1 MDAPNSYKDPY
12 WATIAANA
20 ERKQGLPG
28 GLLTAIFTH
37 GEKTN
42 NDQVSGAGAKT
53 PFQIIPETRN
63 AFLKKYGIDAYLSPE
78 NAAEVGALHVKESLD
93 RNGGDPAAA
102 VSEYH
107 AGPNRKNWGPITKA
121 YTERVMAKYQP
132 NSEQNMPEAQQ
143 TIAQAATNK
152 VAKQSTFDRIMA
164 EQQAGPTGGGA
175 GDITNVYNAYKA
187 GKMPP
192 EDAAA
197 FESEVNGGRM
207 MLPRGGAL
215 NTPTGGAAAPQG
227 GAQGAAGTV
236 IPPAMAQAY
245 QSGAMD
251 GQDRIEF
258 EALVKNGTFK
268 LPDGV
273 QLGQVAPKPGIMER
287 IAGIPGAVKEAF
299 TGAQRTTPEVASAV
313 ANNQTLYDMPETNT
327 MSMGLVKSALGGFFA
342 NSKERADIL
351 AANLPGVTLRQD
363 NQGNHWLKS
372 PKDGKEYVIPPGM
385 QWGDVP
391 RAVGT
396 IAAFTPAARAATIP
410 GMAVGAMATQFGIEG
425 TQAATG
431 GSFDP
436 KEVAIAGALG
446 AGVPVVL
453 QGAGAALNAGK
464 NAAGRVLNKA
474 ATGMPDM
481 PMAGVIPQAD
491 AAAAALPVAERS
503 VGQGTPLPP
512 IAPIAP
518 TTVKAA
524 PIVQQD
530 FEKIA
535 QANYEKYGGKGVVDE
550 STNIN
555 AKSNAFADIAEAE
568 GWSVSDRG
576 AKYFT
581 VSKSLGKDAEGY
593 PIDLNVKVRVSD
605 HSNVNR
611 GVHFDEHDI
620 NIAPDDGYFRHTF
633 DEAIKKL
640 KTASVDSDG
649 NTVFNIANTPVAQQN
664 IAQSAIKPVAPI
676 IEPVV
681 VPAAA
686 PAPVAGP
693 QPPVIAPYAQVAGSP
708 EAIEAATRT
717 AAQGG
722 FGSKKATQSLAEM
735 VAPDAQT
742 VAAAERLG
750 MLGDLQPGHITT
762 NGAFRQ
768 MDQLVKSQTGSPTLQ
783 AQREGLLKVVEK
795 ANGYIEAMGGAVDG
809 DVSTLSAKVLA
820 EGQASIK
827 QVKASAGKMFDKVDA
842 AIPAATPIDAAT
854 TVGMIRARAANIGG
868 EANLS
873 GAEKQILGKLSG
885 EGIQPVYGLINDIR
899 TQLNAAK
906 YGKAQEAFQGID
918 DKLRDNLINALRADQ
933 GAAAKA
939 AGVGAE
945 FETAQALSRTY
956 KGTQE
961 DMKVIFGKALDK
973 SLSKMLKN
981 SVKALSGGDDAGF
994 IKLIQ
999 ATPPEMRG
1007 EVVATGL
1014 QQFFQAS
1021 ARGGEMNFGAYA
1033 QWFEKL
1039 VTQKKAYTALM
1050 ANLPK
1055 GAPQQLLDLARVSR
1069 GVAMSKG
1076 EFIATGKAINPKALE
1091 AAEGFTN
1098 KVFDMVKERGM
1109 AGLMA
1114 EVIGTTSGA
1123 PGMASALTS
1132 AVTKNKPTIMQSAD
1146 ALISSPEFMRAVTA
1160 TTVQQGQAVKAVAS
1174 SPTFTK
1180 FYKAAGSPKA
1190 MSNREQW
1197 IVNAMQSANN
1207 KKAKK

>member
-121 YTERVMAKYQP
+121 YTERVMAKYRP
-132 NSEQNMPEAQQ
+132 NTEANAPVVHANN
-143 TIAQAATNK
+143 AQAATNN

-164 EQQAGPTGGGA
+164 EQQAAQGGGA

-197 FESEVNGGRM
+197 FEAEVSGGRM
-207 MLPRGGAL
+207 MLPRGGVL
-215 NTPTGGAAAPQG
+215 NTTSGGATAAQG

-251 GQDRIEF
+251 GKDRIEF
-258 EALVKNGTFK
+258 EALVKNGTLK
-268 LPDGV
+268 LPEGV
-273 QLGQVAPKPGIMER
+273 QLGQAAPKPGIMER
-287 IAGIPGAVKEAF
+287 IAGIPEAVKEAF
-299 TGAQRTTPEVASAV
+299 TGNERATPETQAAPDW
-313 ANNQTLYDMPETNT
+313 AAMPELNSF
-327 MSMGLVKSALGGFFA
+327 SMQSFKSALGTMASGPAETVQVIKA
-342 NSKERADIL
+342 NY
-351 AANLPGVTLRQD
+351 PGVQVRQD
-363 NQGNHWLKS
+363 EKGNYFMQS
-372 PKDGKEYVIPPGM
+372 SIDGKEYAIKPGM
-385 QWGDVP
+385 QVSDIP
-391 RAVGT
+391 RALGT
-396 IAAFTPAARAATIP
+396 AGAFIAGGAGTGGLLAMGVKSAAVQA
-410 GMAVGAMATQFGIEG
+410 GIEG

-431 GSFDP
+431 GAFDP

-474 ATGMPDM
+474 VTGMPDM

-491 AAAAALPVAERS
+491 AAAAALPVAERAA
-503 VGQGTPLPP
+503 VQGMPLPRL
-512 IAPIAP
+512 A
-518 TTVKAA
+518 
-524 PIVQQD
+524 
-530 FEKIA
+530 
-535 QANYEKYGGKGVVDE
+535 
-550 STNIN
+550 
-555 AKSNAFADIAEAE
+555 
-568 GWSVSDRG
+568 
-576 AKYFT
+576 
-581 VSKSLGKDAEGY
+581 
-593 PIDLNVKVRVSD
+593 
-605 HSNVNR
+605 
-611 GVHFDEHDI
+611 
-620 NIAPDDGYFRHTF
+620 
-633 DEAIKKL
+633 
-640 KTASVDSDG
+640 
-649 NTVFNIANTPVAQQN
+649 
-664 IAQSAIKPVAPI
+664 PVAP
-676 IEPVV
+676 
-681 VPAAA
+681 AA
-686 PAPVAGP
+686 PT
-693 QPPVIAPYAQVAGSP
+693 IAPAAQVAGNP
-708 EAIEAATRT
+708 EAVAAATRT

-722 FGSKKATQSLAEM
+722 FGSKKAAQSLAEQ

-768 MDQLVKSQTGSPTLQ
+768 MDQLIKSQTGSPALQ

-827 QVKASAGKMFDKVDA
+827 QVKTNAGKMFDKVDA
-842 AIPAATPIDAAT
+842 AIPATTPIDAAT

-885 EGIQPVYGLINDIR
+885 EGVQPVYGLVNDIR

-918 DKLRDNLINALRADQ
+918 DKLRDNLINALRTDQ

-945 FETAQALSRTY
+945 FETAQALSRAY

-961 DMKVIFGKALDK
+961 DMKVMFGKALDK
-973 SLSKMLKN
+973 SLAPMLKN
-981 SVKALSGGDDAGF
+981 SVKALSEGNDAGF

-999 ATPPEMRG
+999 ATPPELRG

-1039 VTQKKAYTALM
+1039 TKQKQAYTALM

-1055 GAPQQLLDLARVSR
+1055 GAPQQLADLALVSR

-1076 EFIATGKAINPKALE
+1076 EFIATGKAVNPKALE
-1091 AAEGFTN
+1091 AAEGLTN
-1098 KVFDMVKERGM
+1098 KIFDLVKERGM

-1114 EVIGTTSGA
+1114 EAIGTTSGA

-1132 AVTKNKPTIMQSAD
+1132 AVTRNKPTIMQSAD

-1160 TTVQQGQAVKAVAS
+1160 TMVQRGQAIKAVAS
-1174 SPTFTK
+1174 SSTFTK
-1180 FYKAAGSPKA
+1180 FYKSAGSPKA

-1197 IVNAMQSANN
+1197 IINAMQTEKN
-1207 KKAKK
+1207 KKAQK

>member
-164 EQQAGPTGGGA
+164 EQQAGPNGGGA

-187 GKMPP
+187 GRMPP

-197 FESEVNGGRM
+197 FEAEVNGGRM

-215 NTPTGGAAAPQG
+215 NTPGGGATAPQG
-227 GAQGAAGTV
+227 GAQGASGTV

-268 LPDGV
+268 LPEGV

-299 TGAQRTTPEVASAV
+299 TGNERATSETQAAPDWAA
-313 ANNQTLYDMPETNT
+313 MPELNSF
-327 MSMGLVKSALGGFFA
+327 SMQSFKSALGTMASGPAETVQIIKA
-342 NSKERADIL
+342 NY
-351 AANLPGVTLRQD
+351 PGVQVRQD
-363 NQGNHWLKS
+363 EKGNYFMQS
-372 PKDGKEYVIPPGM
+372 SIDGKEYAIKPGAQVSDM
-385 QWGDVP
+385 P
-391 RAVGT
+391 RALGT
-396 IAAFTPAARAATIP
+396 AGAFIAGGAGTGGLLAMGAKSAAVQA
-410 GMAVGAMATQFGIEG
+410 GIEG

-491 AAAAALPVAERS
+491 AAAAALPVAEQAA
-503 VGQGTPLPP
+503 VLGTPLPS
-512 IAPIAP
+512 IA
-518 TTVKAA
+518 
-524 PIVQQD
+524 
-530 FEKIA
+530 
-535 QANYEKYGGKGVVDE
+535 
-550 STNIN
+550 
-555 AKSNAFADIAEAE
+555 
-568 GWSVSDRG
+568 
-576 AKYFT
+576 
-581 VSKSLGKDAEGY
+581 
-593 PIDLNVKVRVSD
+593 
-605 HSNVNR
+605 
-611 GVHFDEHDI
+611 
-620 NIAPDDGYFRHTF
+620 
-633 DEAIKKL
+633 
-640 KTASVDSDG
+640 
-649 NTVFNIANTPVAQQN
+649 
-664 IAQSAIKPVAPI
+664 PVAPVAPTI
-676 IEPVV
+676 
-681 VPAAA
+681 A
-686 PAPVAGP
+686 PA
-693 QPPVIAPYAQVAGSP
+693 AQVAGNH
-708 EAIEAATRT
+708 EAIAAATRT

-722 FGSKKATQSLAEM
+722 FGSKKAAQSLAEQ
-735 VAPDAQT
+735 VAPDAKT

-750 MLGDLQPGHITT
+750 VLGDLQPGHITT
-762 NGAFRQ
+762 NGAFSQ
-768 MDQLVKSQTGSPTLQ
+768 MDQLIKSQTGSTALQ